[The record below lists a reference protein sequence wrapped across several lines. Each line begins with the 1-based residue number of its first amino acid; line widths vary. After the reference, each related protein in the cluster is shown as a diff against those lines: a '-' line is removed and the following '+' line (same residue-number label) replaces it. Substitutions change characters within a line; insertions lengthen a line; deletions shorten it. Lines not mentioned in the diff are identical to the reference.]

1 MYKLS
6 LKWAI
11 LLSVTLTC
19 ILAVIVTTLVTVR
32 AGLQQ
37 TEDTIL
43 DDTRTLARV
52 LGESNLGAITFDDRA
67 TVTDS
72 LAALA
77 SSPRVQNAVVYTDGQ
92 AFAWY
97 AQGQT
102 SQTLPSGIS
111 RRPLDDGLSRQGN
124 EIVITEPIEGDTGR
138 VGSIAM
144 RLNLGELDSLI
155 QSAVRDAVLLVLV
168 ISLVAVGVAWVV
180 QQGITRRI
188 SRVVGALRDI
198 AEGEGDL
205 TRRLPVSGRDEIADL
220 ATCFNTFVERLHA
233 IIQSVAET
241 ARELSEKTQTVSTL
255 SNDNEVAI
263 KDQQTEIE
271 QIVVAI
277 REMAS
282 VVEGVT
288 ESVTETADK
297 SAQADQTARSGRE
310 VVNQT
315 GHQIE
320 QLAKDIESASET
332 IHQLQGQTESIG
344 TVLDVIRGVAEQT
357 NLLALNAAI
366 EAARAGEQG
375 RGFAVVADEVRT
387 LASRTQS
394 STTEIQEMIE
404 RLQEGAKI
412 AVTKM
417 AEGTR
422 QAGASVEKAGE
433 ASKSLEEITALVTV
447 ISDHTNQVAAASEQQ
462 SQSTHQIA
470 GIINNVSQVAEET
483 AESSSEINR
492 HTSGLA
498 ERAEHLAGL
507 VKRFQL

>member
-1 MYKLS
+1 MNKLP

-19 ILAVIVTTLVTVR
+19 VLAVIITTFVTVR

-37 TEDTIL
+37 TESTIL

-52 LGESNLGAITFDDRA
+52 LGESNLGAITFEDRT

-72 LAALA
+72 LSALA
-77 SSPRVQNAVVYTDGQ
+77 SSPRVRNAVVYTDGNP
-92 AFAWY
+92 FAWY
-97 AQGQT
+97 AQGE
-102 SQTLPSGIS
+102 SSETLPSGIS
-111 RRPLDDGLSRQGN
+111 RRPLKDGLSKQGD
-124 EIVITEPIEGDTGR
+124 EVIITEPIEGDTGR

-144 RLNLGELDSLI
+144 RLNLDELNNLI
-155 QSAVRDAVLLVLV
+155 KSAVWDAALLVLV
-168 ISLVAVGVAWVV
+168 ISIIALGVAWVV
-180 QQGITRRI
+180 QRGITRRI
-188 SRVVGALRDI
+188 RRVVQALRDI

-220 ATCFNTFVERLHA
+220 AICFNTFVERLHA
-233 IIQSVAET
+233 IIQSVSDT
-241 ARELSEKTQTVSTL
+241 AREVSDKTQTVSNL

-277 REMAS
+277 QEMAS

-315 GHQIE
+315 SRQIE
-320 QLAKDIESASET
+320 QLAADIQSASQT

-447 ISDHTNQVAAASEQQ
+447 ISDHTNQVAAASEEQ

-470 GIINNVSQVAEET
+470 DIINNVSQVAEAT

-498 ERAEHLAGL
+498 ERAEHLTSL

>member
-1 MYKLS
+1 MNRLP

-19 ILAVIVTTLVTVR
+19 VLAVIVTTLVTVR
-32 AGLQQ
+32 AGLNQ
-37 TEDTIL
+37 TEQTIL

-77 SSPRVQNAVVYTDGQ
+77 SSPRVRNAVVYTDGTP
-92 AFAWY
+92 FAWY
-97 AQGQT
+97 TRGERRE
-102 SQTLPSGIS
+102 TLPSGIS
-111 RRPLDDGLSRQGN
+111 RRPLKDGLYKQGN
-124 EIVITEPIEGDTGR
+124 EIVITEPIEDDTGR

-144 RLNLGELDSLI
+144 RLNLSELNSLI
-155 QSAVRDAVLLVLV
+155 KNAVWDAVLLVLV
-168 ISLVAVGVAWVV
+168 ISLIALGVAWVV
-180 QQGITRRI
+180 QLGITRRI
-188 SRVVGALRDI
+188 RRVVQALRDI

-220 ATCFNTFVERLHA
+220 AIWFNTFVERLHA
-233 IIQSVAET
+233 IIQSVSDT
-241 ARELSEKTQTVSTL
+241 AREVSDKTQTVSSL

-263 KDQQTEIE
+263 KDQQAEIE

-277 REMAS
+277 QQMAS

-315 GHQIE
+315 SQQIE
-320 QLAKDIESASET
+320 HLAADIESASQT
-332 IHQLQGQTESIG
+332 IHQLQSQTESIG

-447 ISDHTNQVAAASEQQ
+447 ISDHTNQVAAASEEQ

-470 GIINNVSQVAEET
+470 DIINNVSQVAEAT
-483 AESSSEINR
+483 AESSSEINH

-498 ERAEHLAGL
+498 ERAGHLTSL